1 MEHFKSALDLLFW
14 LLLPFYFSCT
24 GSAALAA
31 AAEEGREATDTSR
44 IFAVVPKL
52 TPEPFFDDVAAGCS
66 AEALRHPN
74 AECRYVGTQT
84 LDAQGQASV
93 IDRLIEEGNISGL
106 AVAVIDVDITGA
118 AIDRAV
124 EASIPVITFDS
135 DAPGS
140 RRFAHIGT
148 NDFELG
154 QSFAW
159 LLSAY
164 GRRNSGNFAVISSEA
179 PNLDERVDGI
189 FHELEET
196 FADSQWTEIVPPTNC
211 QNSNDKAL
219 EQMYE
224 LASDPNLDAIVSV
237 GGWPMWVEPS
247 SRWKDFV
254 DSNRH
259 LLLFVADAAP
269 VQVKLMNEGY
279 ADALV
284 GQKPIE
290 IGELIIQTFVE
301 HSQTNSTKQQQ
312 QQQQQHQGDDLDADE
327 IMIFTGEQIFLR
339 ESPSSAAAA
348 FYELD
353 YKTQLLS
360 FGVFVAMYRS
370 LHGIAF

>member
-1 MEHFKSALDLLFW
+1 MGHSKSALDILFR
-14 LLLPFYFSCT
+14 LLLPFYFSCA
-24 GSAALAA
+24 GSSALAA
-31 AAEEGREATDTSR
+31 AETGREADTSR

-52 TPEPFFDDVAAGCS
+52 TPEPFFDDVGAGCL

-74 AECRYVGTQT
+74 VECRYVGTQT
-84 LDAQGQASV
+84 LDAQGQADV

-118 AIDRAV
+118 AIDRAA
-124 EASIPVITFDS
+124 EAGIPVITFDS

-148 NDFELG
+148 NDFEL
-154 QSFAW
+154 AW

-189 FHELEET
+189 YHELEET
-196 FADSQWTEIVPPTNC
+196 FADSQWTEIVPPTDC

-290 IGELIIQTFVE
+290 IGEVIIQTFVE
-301 HSQTNSTKQQQ
+301 HIKTNSTEQ
-312 QQQQQHQGDDLDADE
+312 QQQQQHQGDDLDTDE

-348 FYELD
+348 FYGLD
-353 YKTQLLS
+353 YQTQILS
-360 FGVFVAMYRS
+360 LGIFVAMYQT
-370 LHGIAF
+370 LHGIAFQ

>member
-1 MEHFKSALDLLFW
+1 MEHSKSALDLLFW

-24 GSAALAA
+24 GSSALAA
-31 AAEEGREATDTSR
+31 AAEEGREAADTSR

-66 AEALRHPN
+66 AEALSHPN
-74 AECRYVGTQT
+74 VECRYVGTQT

-124 EASIPVITFDS
+124 EANIPVITFDS

-189 FHELEET
+189 FRELEET
-196 FADSQWTEIVPPTNC
+196 FADSQWTEIVSPTNC
-211 QNSNDKAL
+211 HNSNDEAL

-237 GGWPMWVEPS
+237 GGWPMRVEPS

-312 QQQQQHQGDDLDADE
+312 HQHQGDDLDTDG

-360 FGVFVAMYRS
+360 FGIFVAMYRS
-370 LHGIAF
+370 LHGIAFQ

>member
-1 MEHFKSALDLLFW
+1 M
-14 LLLPFYFSCT
+14 
-24 GSAALAA
+24 
-31 AAEEGREATDTSR
+31 
-44 IFAVVPKL
+44 
-52 TPEPFFDDVAAGCS
+52 
-66 AEALRHPN
+66 
-74 AECRYVGTQT
+74 
-84 LDAQGQASV
+84 
-93 IDRLIEEGNISGL
+93 
-106 AVAVIDVDITGA
+106 
-118 AIDRAV
+118 
-124 EASIPVITFDS
+124 
-135 DAPGS
+135 
-140 RRFAHIGT
+140 
-148 NDFELG
+148 
-154 QSFAW
+154 
-159 LLSAY
+159 
-164 GRRNSGNFAVISSEA
+164 ISSEA

-189 FHELEET
+189 YHELEET
-196 FADSQWTEIVPPTNC
+196 FADSQWTEIVPPTDC

-290 IGELIIQTFVE
+290 IGEVIIQTFVE
-301 HSQTNSTKQQQ
+301 HIKTNSTEL
-312 QQQQQHQGDDLDADE
+312 QQQQQHQGDGLDTDE

-348 FYELD
+348 FYGLD
-353 YKTQLLS
+353 YQTQILS
-360 FGVFVAMYRS
+360 LGIFVAIYQT
-370 LHGIAF
+370 LHGIAFQ